1 MTARKQSLLTAFLD
15 WVVRGPEPPAGAR
28 QEPLGRHAPIRHP
41 AARAAG
47 GDSNL
52 FALLCR
58 LTC

>member
-1 MTARKQSLLTAFLD
+1 MAARKQSLLTAFLD
-15 WVVRGPEPPAGAR
+15 WIVLGPESQIRAGQAPPR
-28 QEPLGRHAPIRHP
+28 QPGLREGR
-41 AARAAG
+41 